1 MRRKIWQW
9 AVVVALPLVLPLAL
23 PGCTPG
29 GANSE
34 AKVEVKSETVL
45 PVVGHQSGE
54 ALLGAD
60 GKPRYKLDPN
70 LPHAYSKKEAVVRRI
85 KIDEPA
91 PDFNMPLLDGKTLKL
106 SDFKGKAALLMFADT
121 TCPCVKAYNE
131 RMKALDA
138 KFGKLGLRTVY
149 VFSNGKTDT
158 KAEVAQFVKAQDYK
172 WPIVLDLDQKLLKQF
187 DAACST
193 EVFLFDPKG
202 RLRYHGRIDDDTF
215 EPDAVRE
222 RDLQA
227 AIVAVLDGRAVPTS
241 EAQAFGCAFPKIESK
256 NPER

>member
-9 AVVVALPLVLPLAL
+9 AALAALPLMLPLVL

-34 AKVEVKSETVL
+34 VEAQSDTSQSAST
-45 PVVGHQSGE
+45 VVGHQSGE
-54 ALLGAD
+54 ALLGPD

-70 LPHAYSKKEAVVRRI
+70 LPHAYSKKEVATRRI
-85 KIDEPA
+85 KIDELA
-91 PDFNMPLLDGKTLKL
+91 PDFTMPTLDGKTLKL

-121 TCPCVKAYNE
+121 TCPCVKAYAD

-138 KFGKLGLRTVY
+138 KFGEFGLRTIY

-158 KAEVAQFVKAQDYK
+158 KDTVAKFVKAQDYK
-172 WPIVLDLDQKLLKQF
+172 WPIVLDLNQKLLKQF
-187 DAACST
+187 DASCST

-215 EPDAVRE
+215 EPGAVRE
-222 RDLQA
+222 HDLQS
-227 AIVAVLDGRAVPTS
+227 AIVAVLDGRAVPDAET
-241 EAQAFGCAFPKIESK
+241 QAFGCAIP
-256 NPER
+256 RL

>member
-1 MRRKIWQW
+1 MRRKIWQR
-9 AVVVALPLVLPLAL
+9 AVFVLPLTL
-23 PGCTPG
+23 PLMLSGCTPG

-34 AKVEVKSETVL
+34 AKVEVKTETSA

-70 LPHAYSKKEAVVRRI
+70 LPHAYSKKEETPRRI
-85 KIDEPA
+85 KINEPA
-91 PDFNMPLLDGKTLKL
+91 PDFAMPTLDGKTLKL

-131 RMKALDA
+131 RMKAIDT
-138 KFGKLGLRTVY
+138 KFREFGLRTVY

-158 KAEVAQFVKAQDYK
+158 KTEVAQFVKAQNYS
-172 WPIVLDLDQKLLKQF
+172 WPIVLDLNQKLLKQF
-187 DAACST
+187 DASCST

-215 EPDAVRE
+215 EPGAVRE
-222 RDLQA
+222 RDLQS
-227 AIVAVLDGRAVPTS
+227 AIVAVLDGRAVPNT
-241 EAQAFGCAFPKIESK
+241 ETLAFGCAFPKL
-256 NPER
+256 